1 LKDNCG
7 ATKRSKLS
15 GIIKMNVN
23 DSSDVYE
30 NFPQQG
36 AARDESPSVHTAD
49 APDSKLRA
57 KESFDDLGSFGECFR
72 SKPLLPFSSAYNFEL
87 GKLQLLEKLGEGAFG
102 HVWKARR
109 FR

>member
-1 LKDNCG
+1 
-7 ATKRSKLS
+7 
-15 GIIKMNVN
+15 MNVN

-57 KESFDDLGSFGECFR
+57 KESFDDLGSFGMGFKFVHCTRFCWIG
-72 SKPLLPFSSAYNFEL
+72 L
-87 GKLQLLEKLGEGAFG
+87 FG
-102 HVWKARR
+102 VS
-109 FR
+109 